1 MSTPQR
7 IEFARQLLTQI
18 DGETQEAA
26 ACMIADAIDMISSA
40 KSKDLMDVLRTC
52 EAALRDAE
60 ECLPRW
66 EILADMMKNH
76 CQNVVHNAAVI
87 AKAHLKGQP

>member
-1 MSTPQR
+1 MGTVER
-7 IEFARQLLTQI
+7 
-18 DGETQEAA
+18 
-26 ACMIADAIDMISSA
+26 
-40 KSKDLMDVLRTC
+40 
-52 EAALRDAE
+52 AALRDAE